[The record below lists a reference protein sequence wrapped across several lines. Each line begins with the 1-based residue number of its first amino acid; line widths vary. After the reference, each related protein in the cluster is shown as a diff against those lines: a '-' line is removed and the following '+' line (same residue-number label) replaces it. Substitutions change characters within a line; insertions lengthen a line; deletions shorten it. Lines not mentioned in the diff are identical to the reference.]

1 MSSYFDIKM
10 LNKSNFNLSF
20 LLDEGET
27 EWYNGEEKQ
36 SNNILYKDFKSKIPK
51 RQIFEIK
58 SLIYNIFSQK
68 KEILRKYY
76 CFYDER
82 NNSLNI
88 IITEDICFN
97 NFSKEIL
104 INLFEFSRKVGIE
117 AIYFLVDK
125 KNSQYLRIMKDLMIV
140 GFGVNE
146 ELKNVNIE
154 GNIYKVLVLPIK
166 EDFDEI
172 KEVSF

>member
-1 MSSYFDIKM
+1 MSSNIDIKM
-10 LNKSNFNLSF
+10 YNKSYFNLSF

-27 EWYNGEEKQ
+27 ERYNGEEKQ
-36 SNNILYKDFKSKIPK
+36 SNNILCKDFKSKIPK
-51 RQIFEIK
+51 RQIFEIN
-58 SLIYNIFSQK
+58 SLIYNIINQQ
-68 KEILRKYY
+68 KEILRKYF

-117 AIYFLVDK
+117 AIFFLVSK
-125 KNSQYLRIMKDLMIV
+125 KNSQYLRIIKDLMIV
-140 GFGVNE
+140 GFVVNE

-172 KEVSF
+172 KEVFF